1 MKKRSLMIL
10 PLAAAFALAG
20 CSNAGDGGS
29 TDSAPEG
36 TQAEQDTQTE
46 ETTQGGSGSGE
57 TLDGAQV
64 KAVVEAL
71 VEGKD
76 GAQVLDGDTIAAS
89 LPQAQAA
96 IEAMN
101 IEPAQCAELIS
112 QQGSWDVEGINMAVA
127 TVVDGTDATSY
138 SVASYEDDAKLA
150 EARTAAESKD
160 MQGCDSFSM
169 EAQGQKLEASAE
181 LLDASSDAEVTL
193 LTKTNISMDG
203 VDVPMNSISIQ
214 AIDGRTAVS
223 VSASGDVSAEQEL
236 IDSLIAEVNK
246 ALAEVAKVQ

>member
-20 CSNAGDGGS
+20 CSSDDGGTS
-29 TDSAPEG
+29 ETSPEG
-36 TQAEQDTQTE
+36 TQSGQNTQTE
-46 ETTQGGSGSGE
+46 ETTQPEAASAKA
-57 TLDGAQV
+57 LDGAQV
-64 KAVVEAL
+64 KSVVEAL
-71 VEGKD
+71 VADKE

-96 IEAMN
+96 IEQMN

-127 TVVDGTDATSY
+127 TVTEGTNATSY
-138 SVASYEDDAKLA
+138 SVASYEDDAKLE
-150 EARTAAESKD
+150 EARKSAESMD

-181 LLDASSDAEVTL
+181 LMEATSDAEVTVV
-193 LTKTNISMDG
+193 TKTDITMDG
-203 VDVPMNSISIQ
+203 VDVPMNSVSVQ
-214 AIDGRTAVS
+214 AIDGRTAVA
-223 VSASGDVSAEQEL
+223 VSASGDVDGEQQL
-236 IDSLIAEVNK
+236 IDQLIEEVNK
-246 ALAEVAKVQ
+246 ALAEVDKVQQ